1 MTFIPVS
8 LQETLEDAII
18 ISGKGVHSGK
28 SARMCLRPAAADSGL
43 RFRRSDLP
51 GRPEIPARV
60 ANVTRT
66 MLATSLGANGAEVHT
81 VEHILSALI
90 GMGIDNAIIELDGP
104 EVPIFDGSAG
114 PFVRRIRDVGAAL
127 LPVEKHVW
135 VPLKPVRVQDGDK
148 WIEIE
153 PAERLSIDYTL
164 HYEHPVIGQQRFVYE
179 HHPRRYEVE
188 ISHARTFAL
197 VRDLD
202 AMYAGGFALGGALDN
217 AVAVGDQGVLNP
229 DGLRYADEFVRHKIL
244 DIIGD
249 LALIGGPILGKI
261 RAYKSGHTLNRQFA
275 RALLEAGLVER
286 SPLSDVPRRVRAL
299 ASQHVQVLSA

>member
-1 MTFIPVS
+1 MAFVAVS
-8 LQETLEDAII
+8 LQETLEDAIVV
-18 ISGKGVHSGK
+18 SGRGVHSGK
-28 SARMCLRPAAADSGL
+28 AARMYLRPAPADFGL

-51 GRPEIPARV
+51 GRPEILARV
-60 ANVTRT
+60 ENVTHT
-66 MLATSLGANGAEVHT
+66 KLATSLGVNGAHVNT

-114 PFVRRIRDVGAAL
+114 PFVRRIRDVGTAL

-135 VPLKPVRVQDGDK
+135 VPLRPVRVQDGDK
-148 WIEIE
+148 WIAIE
-153 PAERLSIDYTL
+153 PADRLSIDYTL
-164 HYEHPVIGQQRFVYE
+164 HYEHPVIGQQRYVYE

-197 VRDLD
+197 VSDLE
-202 AMYAGGFALGGALDN
+202 AMHASGFALGGALDN
-217 AVAVGDQGVLNP
+217 AVAVDDTGVLNA
-229 DGLRYADEFVRHKIL
+229 DGLRYSDEFVRHKIL

-261 RAYKSGHTLNRQFA
+261 RANKSGHTLNRQFV
-275 RALLEAGLVER
+275 RALLAAGLVER
-286 SPLSDVPRRVRAL
+286 SPLSDVPRRIRAV